1 MRALTAA
8 HRSLP
13 FGTVVLLEK
22 LVNGR
27 SIELRIA
34 RRDKLRE
41 HIQLIDQFLVKMP
54 SALVVGKEALTIG
67 RLIERVP
74 RDEIFRRG
82 SPDLI

>member
-1 MRALTAA
+1 
-8 HRSLP
+8 
-13 FGTVVLLEK
+13 LLEK

-67 RLIERVP
+67 RLIELSHATKSSGA
-74 RDEIFRRG
+74 EA
-82 SPDLI
+82 ST